1 MINAID
7 SINDRE
13 IEIDELSRK
22 SDVFSN
28 NVNRIRKHKKSL
40 KSILKGYRC
49 NRNKIDRGLEDKVN
63 TLLHKFDIKREF
75 FLW

>member
-1 MINAID
+1 MF
-7 SINDRE
+7 
-13 IEIDELSRK
+13 
-22 SDVFSN
+22 FSN

>member
-1 MINAID
+1 MF
-7 SINDRE
+7 
-13 IEIDELSRK
+13 
-22 SDVFSN
+22 FSN

-63 TLLHKFDIKREF
+63 TLLHKFDITYEV